1 VHVYSRYCTEVSLPA
16 QSTLIRLV
24 HSFNIATT
32 VEPAA
37 DAAAKRG
44 GKGKLLEGQ
53 PFPLKMAGI

>member
-16 QSTLIRLV
+16 QSTLE